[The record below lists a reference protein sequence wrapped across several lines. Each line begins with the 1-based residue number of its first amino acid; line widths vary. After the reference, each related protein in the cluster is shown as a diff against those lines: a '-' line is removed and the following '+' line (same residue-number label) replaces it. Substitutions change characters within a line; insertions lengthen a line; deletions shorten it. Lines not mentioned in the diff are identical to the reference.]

1 MVAHFLIKP
10 EMRHNMNSL
19 SETYLNYSPISIE
32 TLIGK
37 KKAEQ
42 ISMREVDLETI
53 KEYASEDADVTL
65 QLKNIFETQLKD
77 TEVDKLFYE
86 VEIPLISV
94 LANMEREGIN
104 LDIDGLKIFSSE
116 LEIEIKK
123 QMNLY
128 KIWRVQNLIFLLLNK
143 WEKYYLNT

>member
-1 MVAHFLIKP
+1 MLKHEGYYIPLPSNQEEAKKIIEEFKIIFNNENKTLIGQNIKFDLQILKNYNIEIKNKLFDTMVAHFLIKP

-65 QLKNIFETQLKD
+65 QLK
-77 TEVDKLFYE
+77 
-86 VEIPLISV
+86 
-94 LANMEREGIN
+94 
-104 LDIDGLKIFSSE
+104 
-116 LEIEIKK
+116 
-123 QMNLY
+123 
-128 KIWRVQNLIFLLLNK
+128 IFLKLS
-143 WEKYYLNT
+143 